1 MNKSKHAAPRIEYV
15 APPIEMVED
24 FSGQVCLE
32 MAARSGDARFTQA
45 ETVKGFA
52 AFLHTLLTIEAR
64 RRNREASIDMPDE
77 TAVQSSLT
85 QTAECSSTPPS

>member
-1 MNKSKHAAPRIEYV
+1 MEEIKRHTLQVEYI
-15 APPIEMVED
+15 APPIEDVKD
-24 FSGQVCLE
+24 FAQRVCTA
-32 MAARSGDARFTQA
+32 MAERSGDARFIDAVTI
-45 ETVKGFA
+45 KGFA